1 MRTKQSILEDY
12 GEMEILSIR
21 DIVQPEQKW
30 IHFWDFMEL
39 DEKVHEFQAKM
50 AMAIKDLDIDMMKR
64 YRNYYTRAMVQTPDK
79 FLGHNKELREIE
91 FLLENPFFLAI
102 LHFALTKDIDEKER
116 RFWSIACKK
125 RLMERRLA
133 IKEDLEREIS
143 ESSDL
148 LVK

>member
-64 YRNYYTRAMVQTPDK
+64 FRNYYTRAMVQTPDK

-102 LHFALTKDIDEKER
+102 LHFALTKDMDENELRYWTIAYKKRVMDRRRGIKEGIEKE
-116 RFWSIACKK
+116 
-125 RLMERRLA
+125 L
-133 IKEDLEREIS
+133 KESYGFLT
-143 ESSDL
+143 
-148 LVK
+148 K